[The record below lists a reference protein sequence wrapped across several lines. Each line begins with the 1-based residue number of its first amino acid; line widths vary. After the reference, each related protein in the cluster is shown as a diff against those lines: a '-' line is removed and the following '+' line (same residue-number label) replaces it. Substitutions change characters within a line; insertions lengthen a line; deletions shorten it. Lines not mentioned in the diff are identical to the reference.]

1 MSVCT
6 SKCERPPVTA
16 DSAAGEQESLAALD
30 RRIVLATQ
38 GGLPLDARPYHRL
51 ADELGVTPGLVMER
65 YSAMLAD
72 GRIRRIAVVPNH
84 YRLGYVANGMSVW
97 DIPDASIT
105 AVGREVG
112 ALDFVSHCYHR
123 PRQLPDW
130 PYNLFAMVHG
140 HNPDEVTGL
149 VERIAAI
156 LGDRQRGHDILFS
169 SRILKKTGL
178 RLGG

>member
-1 MSVCT
+1 MNAT
-6 SKCERPPVTA
+6 NPQLKHETLP
-16 DSAAGEQESLAALD
+16 ELD

-38 GGLPLDARPYHRL
+38 SGLPLDARPYHRL
-51 ADELGVTPGLVMER
+51 ADELGVAPEMVMER
-65 YSAMLAD
+65 INVMLDD
-72 GRIRRIAVVPNH
+72 GRIRRIAAVPNH

-97 DIPDASIT
+97 DVPDEFIHDA
-105 AVGREVG
+105 GMEVG
-112 ALDFVSHCYHR
+112 ALEFVSHCYQR

-140 HNPDEVTGL
+140 HSLGEVTTQ
-149 VERIAAI
+149 VDKIADI
-156 LGDRQRGHDILFS
+156 LGDRQHRHEILFS

>member
-1 MSVCT
+1 MAENAEYST
-6 SKCERPPVTA
+6 PPHLR
-16 DSAAGEQESLAALD
+16 ESLDELD

-38 GGLPLDARPYHRL
+38 AGLPLDPRPYHWL
-51 ADELGVTPGLVMER
+51 ARELGESPERIMER
-65 YSAMLAD
+65 ITAMLAD
-72 GRIRRIAVVPNH
+72 GRIRRIGVVPNH

-97 DIPDASIT
+97 DVPDEFIP

-112 ALDFVSHCYHR
+112 ELDIVSHCYHR

-140 HNPDEVTGL
+140 HNQDEVRQKI
-149 VERIAAI
+149 VRIAEQ
-156 LGDRQRGHDILFS
+156 LGERVRRYDILFS
-169 SRILKKTGL
+169 TRILKKTGL